1 MSDYKRCGGCNWFML
16 HTCRVCQDALV
27 LMISVICKN
36 KRSVDIMLTIHIR
49 KCCNTLGADVWP
61 FESVVSQFIWPPDR
75 DPSSQSVSFAELWLY
90 ALYPPRSTYNLI
102 VIY

>member
-1 MSDYKRCGGCNWFML
+1 ML
-16 HTCRVCQDALV
+16 HTCRVCQDVLV

-49 KCCNTLGADVWP
+49 KCCNTLVADVWP
-61 FESVVSQFIWPPDR
+61 SESVVSQFIWLPDR
-75 DPSSQSVSFAELWLY
+75 DPSSQIVSFAQLWLDTH
-90 ALYPPRSTYNLI
+90 YPPRSTNLI

>member
-27 LMISVICKN
+27 LTISVICKN

-61 FESVVSQFIWPPDR
+61 FESVVSQFIWLPDR
-75 DPSSQSVSFAELWLY
+75 DPSSQSVSFAVMVVHSL
-90 ALYPPRSTYNLI
+90 STSLNL
-102 VIY
+102 

>member
-27 LMISVICKN
+27 LMISAICKN

-75 DPSSQSVSFAELWLY
+75 DPSSQSVSFAQLWLY

-102 VIY
+102 VIF

>member
-75 DPSSQSVSFAELWLY
+75 DPSSQSVSFAQLWLY

>member
-61 FESVVSQFIWPPDR
+61 FESVVSQFIWLPYLDS
-75 DPSSQSVSFAELWLY
+75 SSQSVSFAVMVVHSL
-90 ALYPPRSTYNLI
+90 STSLNL
-102 VIY
+102 

>member
-27 LMISVICKN
+27 SMISAICKN

-49 KCCNTLGADVWP
+49 KCCSTLGADVWP
-61 FESVVSQFIWPPDR
+61 FESVVSQFIWLPYLDS
-75 DPSSQSVSFAELWLY
+75 SSQSVSFAVMAVHSL
-90 ALYPPRSTYNLI
+90 STSLNL
-102 VIY
+102 